1 MVVLQRVLLPIINA
15 FFITSV
21 LFYCMFLLI
30 DIEQPT
36 LKTKTVLP
44 KLQWV
49 NIPNESDLV
58 TGIKKPA
65 PPAKIEEQPEVPKE
79 LMSLELEHDAL
90 GGAPAYKPPKP
101 TDITVASNS
110 QLTLMLGQQPN
121 YPVRELKRG
130 TEGYVVVGFSVDAAG
145 RVFNAFVIEAEPAG
159 VFDKSALK
167 AITGFKYKPHR
178 VDGKA
183 VSTDGQQYLFRY
195 EMGDNKES

>member
-30 DIEQPT
+30 DIEHPT
-36 LKTKTVLP
+36 LKTKATLP

-49 NIPNESDLV
+49 DIPDEV
-58 TGIKKPA
+58 PITGPIIKPK

-79 LMSLELEHDAL
+79 LIPFKTEIDGL
-90 GGAPAYKPPKP
+90 GGTPIYKPVKP

-110 QLTLMLGQQPN
+110 QLTLMLG
-121 YPVRELKRG
+121 
-130 TEGYVVVGFSVDAAG
+130 
-145 RVFNAFVIEAEPAG
+145 EAEPAG

-167 AITGFKYKPHR
+167 AITRFKYKPHR

-183 VSTDGQQYLFRY
+183 VSADGQQYLFRY
-195 EMGDNKES
+195 EMGENKKS